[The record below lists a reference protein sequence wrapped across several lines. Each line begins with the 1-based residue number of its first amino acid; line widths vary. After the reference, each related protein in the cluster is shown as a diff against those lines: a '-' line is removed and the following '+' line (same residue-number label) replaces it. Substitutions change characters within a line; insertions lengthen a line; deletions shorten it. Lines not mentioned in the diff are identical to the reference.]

1 MGLGGYLAAKSEA
14 DHYNTERER
23 EGNCLY
29 YRDCLFQD
37 IFTKIG

>member
-23 EGNCLY
+23 EGIAATACIKRKTFY
-29 YRDCLFQD
+29 
-37 IFTKIG
+37 